1 MAPGTAHRRR
11 WPDVPTL
18 RANGIEIHYR
28 VEGSGPWVV
37 LSHALTTDLT
47 LWDSLAAVLAERFT
61 VLRYDT
67 RGHGATSAPPPPYDF
82 ATLVDDLLGLLDALG
97 VERTHFVGLSMG
109 GMIGQHF
116 ALAAP
121 ERLNRL
127 VVANSTSR
135 VPPETA
141 AIWQQ
146 RIDQAKAEGTAAMA
160 PATLERWFTAPY
172 RASHPEVMARITGLI
187 ATTPVAGYVGCA
199 EAIRRLDITGRLGTV
214 TAPTLV
220 LVGADDP
227 GTPPAVSQ
235 AIADA
240 IPGARL
246 EIIPSA
252 SHLSCIEQE
261 AVFNRLVADFLGS

>member
-1 MAPGTAHRRR
+1 M
-11 WPDVPTL
+11 PTL
-18 RANGIEIHYR
+18 RANGIDIHYR
-28 VEGSGPWVV
+28 IEGSGPWVT

-47 LWDSLAAVLAERFT
+47 LWDSLAAALAEHLT

-67 RGHGATSAPPPPYDF
+67 RGHGATTAPPPPYDF
-82 ATLVDDLLGLLDALG
+82 ASLVGDLLGLLDALG

-121 ERLNRL
+121 QRLDRL
-127 VVANSTSR
+127 VVANSISR

-172 RASHPEVMARITGLI
+172 RAAHPDVMDRIARLI
-187 ATTPVAGYVGCA
+187 AATPVAGYAGCA
-199 EAIRRLDITGRLGTV
+199 EAIRRLDITNRLGAV
-214 TAPTLV
+214 AAPTLV

-227 GTPPAVSQ
+227 GTPPAVSRS
-235 AIADA
+235 IAEA

-252 SHLSCIEQE
+252 SHLSCVEQE
-261 AVFNRLVADFLGS
+261 AVFNRLVADFLAD

>member
-1 MAPGTAHRRR
+1 MPALH
-11 WPDVPTL
+11 
-18 RANGIEIHYR
+18 ANGIDIHYR
-28 VEGSGPWVV
+28 IEGSGPWIT
-37 LSHALTTDLT
+37 LSHALTTDLSM
-47 LWDSLAAVLAERFT
+47 WDSLAAALSKRFT

-82 ATLVDDLLGLLDALG
+82 EMLVADLQGLLDALG

-121 ERLNRL
+121 TRINHL
-127 VVANSTSR
+127 VVANSISR

-141 AIWQQ
+141 AVWQQ
-146 RIDQAKAEGTAAMA
+146 RIDQAKAEGTAALA

-172 RASHPEVMARITGLI
+172 RATHPEVMARITRLI
-187 ATTPVAGYVGCA
+187 AATPVAGYVGCA
-199 EAIRRLDITGRLGTV
+199 EAIRRLDVTGRLGAV
-214 TAPTLV
+214 AAPTLV

-227 GTPPAVSQ
+227 GTPPAASR
-235 AIADA
+235 AIAEA

-252 SHLSCIEQE
+252 SHLSCLEQE
-261 AVFNRLVADFLGS
+261 AVFNRLVADFLAA